1 MKWKRTFTVVGCH
14 CEGEVGNVVT
24 GGVPNFPGRTV
35 FEKMQYMEQNYDHF
49 RKLVL
54 FEPRGMAVNNTNV
67 IVPPCHPEAQM
78 GYIILEST
86 EYPPMS
92 GSNTICVATVLLE
105 TGILEMQEPVTR
117 LTLEAPAGLI
127 KVDCECKDGHV
138 ERVTFTNQPAFVYHL
153 DEPLHVPGVGDLKVD
168 VAYGGMTFV
177 MIEAESLG
185 LRLEPNEARHL
196 CELGERIKA
205 CAAEKFPAVHPTNP
219 DIHSITNLQFVG
231 PLIKQGD
238 AIRSRNATVV
248 RPGRLDRSPC
258 GTGTSARLAILHAKK
273 RIEVGQTFIHE
284 SVIGS
289 QFVARVAE
297 RTTIGPYDAI
307 IPEVSGRAWL
317 THISQHGLDPRDP
330 FQEGYTVSD
339 TWLKTVS

>member
-1 MKWKRTFTVVGCH
+1 MKWNRTFTVVGCH

-24 GGVPNFPGRTV
+24 GGMPQFHGDSV
-35 FEKMQYMEQNYDHF
+35 FEKMRDMERRYDRF

-67 IVPPCHPEAQM
+67 LVPACDPKAAM

-127 KVDCECKDGHV
+127 EVECQCRDGRV
-138 ERVTFTNQPAFVYHL
+138 EQVTFTNQPAFAYHL
-153 DEPLHVPGVGDLKVD
+153 DEPLHVPGLGELKVD

-177 MIEAESLG
+177 MVEAEALG
-185 LRLEPNEARHL
+185 LSLAPSEARHL

-205 CAAEKFPAVHPTNP
+205 RGAERFPAVHPLNS
-219 DIHSITNLQFVG
+219 DIHTITNMQFVG
-231 PLIKQGD
+231 PLILEGE
-238 AIRSRNATVV
+238 AVRSRNATVV

-258 GTGTSARLAILHAKK
+258 GTGTSARLAILHAKGQ
-273 RIEVGQTFIHE
+273 IETGQTFIHE

-289 QFVARVAE
+289 RFTARVTA
-297 RTTIGPYDAI
+297 RTRMGDYDAVV
-307 IPEVSGRAWL
+307 PSVAGRAWL
-317 THISQHGLDPRDP
+317 THISQHGLDPTDP
-330 FQEGYTVSD
+330 FQQGFTLSD
-339 TWLKTVS
+339 TWLKTVD